1 MVGSLPLPSTCRR
14 LARIAVL
21 VLLLCAV
28 VAPSP
33 WDARA
38 INAPAVADS
47 TDRTTFFYGGRGV
60 VWDLPET
67 ARAAE
72 FSLEDIAEAGVTV
85 VRVPAERWLAPDG
98 DRHAARV
105 LARAESL
112 DISVAADLPFAY
124 RSGDQL
130 SAATDTL
137 GAALDR
143 LAAIARRHDALAAV
157 GLGRALDT
165 ASPDTCPVLSS
176 LAAQVEGRM
185 PALSRYYVTPFRAA
199 SDRCASTVD
208 GVLLDVRGLEDP
220 LERWRQWTER
230 SDAPVA
236 IAAAGAWVDPD
247 ATSGLSVPHSA
258 ERQARALESMLTG
271 WIPASGNPLL
281 AAPTQRTGPGGT
293 AEGERAGPTVFVF
306 RWADTESPLGR
317 RYGLWTASG
326 EARPAASVVR
336 GIYRGEQRV
345 FAFPSGEA
353 PGAGAPWAVLFGWFI
368 LIGMAALY
376 ARRPL
381 FRRALGRYFM
391 AHGFYRDSVR
401 EGRDTVPVVNWIWL
415 LAVGVATGVV
425 AAVIMEVLA
434 PSMIAERLVEALNA
448 GLDHR
453 VGTVITAP
461 LTTGVF
467 TAGIVVAL
475 LLVWSVIIGLTVR
488 SWTALRSDQVLMLVA
503 WPCWPALVLM
513 GVALVTV
520 STETAGDPEAAG
532 LLAAFSVLTAI
543 LSTVRVLRDVKAVTQ
558 MPGAVAT
565 VLALFSPAA
574 VITAFLAV
582 GWAQADL
589 PLDLLIHLMGQ
600 T

>member
-1 MVGSLPLPSTCRR
+1 M
-14 LARIAVL
+14 RIAVL
-21 VLLLCAV
+21 VVLACTAM
-28 VAPSP
+28 APSP
-33 WDARA
+33 LDARA
-38 INAPAVADS
+38 MDTPAVADS
-47 TDRTTFFYGGRGV
+47 VDRTAFFYGGRGV
-60 VWDLPET
+60 VWDMPEA

-72 FSLEDIAEAGVTV
+72 FTLEDIAEAGVTV

-112 DISVAADLPFAY
+112 DISVAADLPLAY
-124 RSGDQL
+124 RSADQV
-130 SAATDTL
+130 SAAADTL
-137 GAALDR
+137 GPTLDR
-143 LAAIARRHDALAAV
+143 LASIARRHEALVAI

-165 ASPDTCPVLSS
+165 ASPDMCPVLTA
-176 LAAQVEGRM
+176 LASETEGRM
-185 PALSRYYVTPFRAA
+185 PSLSRYYVTPFRAA
-199 SDRCASTVD
+199 SDRCASSVD

-220 LERWRQWTER
+220 LKRWRRWTER
-230 SDAPVA
+230 STAPVA
-236 IAAAGAWVDPD
+236 IAAAGAWVDPE
-247 ATSGLSVPHSA
+247 ATSGLSVPHSV
-258 ERQARALESMLTG
+258 ERQARAIESMLTG
-271 WIPASGNPLL
+271 WIPASVDPLL
-281 AAPTQRTGPGGT
+281 AAPMQRAGPGGT

-317 RYGLWTASG
+317 RYGLRTVSG
-326 EARPAASVVR
+326 ESRPAASVVR
-336 GIYRGEQRV
+336 GIYSGEQRV

-353 PGAGAPWAVLFGWFI
+353 PGAEAPWAVLFGWFI
-368 LIGMAALY
+368 LIGMGALY

-391 AHGFYRDSVR
+391 AHGFYRDSVC
-401 EGRDTVPVVNWIWL
+401 EGRDTVPLVNWICL
-415 LAVGVATGVV
+415 LAVGIATGVV

-461 LTTGVF
+461 VTTGAL
-467 TAGIVVAL
+467 TAGLVVAL
-475 LLVWSVIIGLTVR
+475 LLVWSIVIGLTVR
-488 SWTALRSDQVLMLVA
+488 SWAVLRSDQVLMLVA
-503 WPCWPALVLM
+503 WPCWPALVWM
-513 GVALVTV
+513 GVALVTI
-520 STETAGDPEAAG
+520 STETAGNPEAAG

-558 MPGAVAT
+558 MPAAVAT
-565 VLALFSPAA
+565 LLALFSPAA
-574 VITAFLAV
+574 VIAALLAV